1 MFGFR
6 RGFNHNEESE
16 FEGFGHRKHHHH
28 FAGKSR
34 GRGPFGGD
42 FGEGGRKRQRRG
54 DIKFIL
60 LELIKEQ
67 PRHGYDLIKALEE
80 RNSGFYRPS
89 PGSVY
94 PTLQLL
100 EDEGHL
106 RSETIN
112 GKRTYTITEMGEKL
126 LAEREQEHAN
136 HGGDKEHFGRRGFGR
151 HGFGGQG
158 GEQDSSETLRN
169 DLRHTTEA
177 STKFWRAIPIHHQ
190 TRYDAKWIRLCGI
203 ALFMGSLTASI
214 SYQDGERH
222 ITNTPL
228 LSPFPRWHTLPATRS
243 SPTNNP
249 LPLK

>member
-1 MFGFR
+1 MFGFK
-6 RGFNHNEESE
+6 RGFDHNDESE

-28 FAGKSR
+28 FAGKPR

-80 RNSGFYRPS
+80 RYSGFYRPS

-106 RSETIN
+106 RSETAD
-112 GKRTYTITEMGEKL
+112 GKRIYTITEMGEKL
-126 LAEREQEHAN
+126 LAERKQEYTN
-136 HGGDKEHFGRRGFGR
+136 RGGDKEHFGRHGFGR
-151 HGFGGQG
+151 HGR
-158 GEQDSSETLRN
+158 EQDSNETLRN

-177 STKFWRAIPIHHQ
+177 LIESITQAGRYGTPDQIKAAQELVSKTNQEVHKILARST
-190 TRYDAKWIRLCGI
+190 D
-203 ALFMGSLTASI
+203 
-214 SYQDGERH
+214 
-222 ITNTPL
+222 TPTDKL
-228 LSPFPRWHTLPATRS
+228 
-243 SPTNNP
+243 
-249 LPLK
+249 

>member
-6 RGFNHNEESE
+6 HRFDHDDES
-16 FEGFGHRKHHHH
+16 EGFGHRRHHHL
-28 FAGKSR
+28 FSGKPR

-106 RSETIN
+106 RSETID

-126 LAEREQEHAN
+126 LAEREQEQPDR
-136 HGGDKEHFGRRGFGR
+136 GGEREHFGRHG
-151 HGFGGQG
+151 HGFGGRG
-158 GEQDSSETLRN
+158 GEQDSSEALRN
-169 DLRHTTEA
+169 DLRHSTEA
-177 STKFWRAIPIHHQ
+177 LMQ
-190 TRYDAKWIRLCGI
+190 
-203 ALFMGSLTASI
+203 SI
-214 SYQDGERH
+214 MQAGRFGTPDQIKAAQELVSK
-222 ITNTPL
+222 TNQEVHKILARNTDTP
-228 LSPFPRWHTLPATRS
+228 TDTV
-243 SPTNNP
+243 
-249 LPLK
+249 

>member
-6 RGFNHNEESE
+6 RGFDHKDENE
-16 FEGFGHRKHHHH
+16 FEGFPHHKFFQR
-28 FAGKSR
+28 FAGKPR

-67 PRHGYDLIKALEE
+67 PRHGYDLIKAREE
-80 RNSGFYRPS
+80 RYGGFYRPS

-177 STKFWRAIPIHHQ
+177 LMHSIMQAGRFGTPDQIKAAQELVNKTNQEIHKIL
-190 TRYDAKWIRLCGI
+190 A
-203 ALFMGSLTASI
+203 
-214 SYQDGERH
+214 RH
-222 ITNTPL
+222 SDTP
-228 LSPFPRWHTLPATRS
+228 TDTV
-243 SPTNNP
+243 
-249 LPLK
+249 

>member
-177 STKFWRAIPIHHQ
+177 LMHSIMQAGRFGTPDQIKAAQELVNKTNQEIHQ
-190 TRYDAKWIRLCGI
+190 ILA
-203 ALFMGSLTASI
+203 
-214 SYQDGERH
+214 RH
-222 ITNTPL
+222 TDTP
-228 LSPFPRWHTLPATRS
+228 SDTV
-243 SPTNNP
+243 
-249 LPLK
+249 